1 MELSLKILCWTILV
15 VNRLN
20 FPAKGYLE
28 IISFKKL
35 LPFISDL
42 TYWRPVLATMKF
54 KSLNKNH
61 TDIIS
66 MAV

>member
-1 MELSLKILCWTILV
+1 V